1 MAKARK
7 VLSVLIAAVLLLSA
21 GGCTNLANVLEEN
34 TDLGEQSPT
43 PSASPS
49 APVEPVYGGSISLAV
64 YGLDTPD
71 PVSYTHLDVY
81 KRQHL

>member
-1 MAKARK
+1 MTVFDMAKARK

-49 APVEPVYGGSISLAV
+49 VPVEPEMCIRDRFSGQGAI
-64 YGLDTPD
+64 
-71 PVSYTHLDVY
+71 PVMPCF
-81 KRQHL
+81 